1 MTETDRKDYLKQVA
15 KDNRDQ
21 ALAWAEGKTDAQ
33 LLDTLVEQR
42 DIVDD
47 ITREAEEKAAP
58 HKAWDTALTD
68 ELLRRMA
75 ETGVKSFKIEH
86 IGIATITPRRVF
98 SINDP
103 QALYEHVVES
113 GSIALFGSSLKKG
126 EVEAYEKENGSLPE
140 GVTSHVANSIR
151 ITRSK

>member
-1 MTETDRKDYLKQVA
+1 MSEQERKDELKQVA
-15 KDNRDQ
+15 ALNRAD
-21 ALAWAEGKTDAQ
+21 ALAWAKDKSDAQ

-42 DIVDD
+42 AIIDD
-47 ITREAEEKAAP
+47 IKREADEKSAP
-58 HKAWDTALTD
+58 HIAWDTALTD

-75 ETGVKSFKIEH
+75 ESNVKSFKIEGL
-86 IGIATITPRRVF
+86 GIATITQRRQF

-103 QALYEHVVES
+103 QALFDHVVTS
-113 GSIALFGSSLKKG
+113 GSIALFGSSLKKA
-126 EVEAYEKENGSLPE
+126 EVEAYEKEVGDLPK